1 MATTQFDRD
10 DMADWYATQHL
21 KTDPG
26 IRSVYYLP
34 TNAPDREIRLVEIN
48 ELVADRN
55 DGTIEPIDFGVDRGM
70 DSEHM
75 LVVLD
80 VTPSQWERI
89 QQLLLTLPGNWTLDG
104 AVSLPLVRRGI

>member
-10 DMADWYATQHL
+10 ARANWYATQHL

-34 TNAPDREIRLVEIN
+34 TNAPEREIRLIEIN

-55 DGTIEPIDFGVDRGM
+55 DDTLEPIDFGVDRGTE
-70 DSEHM
+70 SEHA
-75 LVVLD
+75 LFVLD
-80 VTPSQWERI
+80 VTPSQWGRI
-89 QQLLLTLPGNWTLDG
+89 QQSVLPLPLGWTLEA
-104 AVSLPLVRRGI
+104 AVPIEPRMK

>member
-10 DMADWYATQHL
+10 AKATWYGTQHQ

-34 TNAPDREIRLVEIN
+34 TNAPDREIRLIEVN

-55 DGTIEPIDFGVDRGM
+55 DDTLEPIDFGVDRGT
-70 DSEHM
+70 DSEHE
-75 LVVLD
+75 LFVLD
-80 VTPSQWERI
+80 VTPSQWDRI
-89 QQLLLTLPGNWTLDG
+89 QRDELH
-104 AVSLPLVRRGI
+104 LPLDWRLEAAVLIKPR